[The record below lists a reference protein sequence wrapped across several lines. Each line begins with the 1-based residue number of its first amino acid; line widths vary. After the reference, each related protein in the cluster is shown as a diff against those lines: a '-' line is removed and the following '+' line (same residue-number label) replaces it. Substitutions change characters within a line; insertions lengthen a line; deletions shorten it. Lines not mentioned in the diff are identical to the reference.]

1 MIKLYNSFYILT
13 IYFFKYMYSKQK
25 INQIYKLD
33 FGFFLI
39 TAKMIKWF
47 NLSNT
52 TTKNIYT
59 LIL

>member
-1 MIKLYNSFYILT
+1 
-13 IYFFKYMYSKQK
+13 MYSKQK

-33 FGFFLI
+33 FGFFFLI